1 MKELNLA
8 LEMLL
13 VYLQGIWL
21 RRRYIIL
28 TAWLICPVGWLFVFN
43 MPPTYKAE
51 AKLFVETRSVLA
63 PVLQGLTIRDNPQQ
77 EIELMARTLL
87 SRPNLEKIAKATDM
101 DIYATDSAAYEKLID
116 SLKNDIKLS
125 SSGRENIYVIS
136 YSNATPRM
144 ALKVVQETLNTF
156 IENRVGDSVASSKK
170 ASEFLDAQIAEYEA
184 RLIEAERRLSE
195 FKKEQMAAGPLSDSG
210 FYGRI
215 ESEKERLEEARL
227 QLRELESKL
236 ESSRRQLKGENP
248 LTSTIGGNAGLTTI
262 YDERIKLLQNQ
273 LDALLI
279 RFTENHPDVSE
290 TKRLLQSLQEMRT
303 QEIAALQQAA
313 AGNPA
318 SSSVTQSQVY
328 QNLKLMTANLENEV
342 ESARVRVRSFEEKL
356 DKLERQRNVIP
367 DIEAKFAGLNRDYEL
382 NKSKYEELLSRRDAL
397 SLSQKA
403 DESQQDVQFREI
415 EPPRV
420 PMKPSG
426 PARIALYT
434 AVLAVGVLAGLAMA
448 LIRSQL
454 QPVVTSALQLKTI
467 SDFPVFGL
475 VSHTS
480 KHLLLRQSKIH
491 LLYFL
496 ALSGAL
502 LVSFILLVTNELVF
516 GITAKQILGWLL

>member
-28 TAWLICPVGWLFVFN
+28 TAWLICPAGWLFVFN

-101 DIYATDSAAYEKLID
+101 DIFATDSAAYEKLID

-136 YSNATPRM
+136 YSNASPRM

-170 ASEFLDAQIAEYEA
+170 ASEFLDAQITEYEA

-195 FKKEQMAAGPLSDSG
+195 FKKEQIATGPLSDSG

-215 ESEKERLEEARL
+215 EAEKERLEEARL

-248 LTSTIGGNAGLTTI
+248 LTSTTGGSSALTTV

-279 RFTENHPDVSE
+279 RFTENHPDVAE
-290 TKRLLQSLQEMRT
+290 TKRLLLSLQEMRK
-303 QEIAALQQAA
+303 QEITALQQAA
-313 AGNPA
+313 AGNP
-318 SSSVTQSQVY
+318 SSGNVTQSQVY

-342 ESARVRVRSFEEKL
+342 ESARVRVRSFEDKL
-356 DKLERQRNVIP
+356 EKLERQRNVIP

-434 AVLAVGVLAGLAMA
+434 VVFVVGVLAGLAMA

-502 LVSFILLVTNELVF
+502 MVSFILLVTNELVF